1 MLIGFRTVT
10 YLSRFNVAFGRFL
23 LARFGLEVTR
33 TLFVVWDFIDSI
45 SKPIERLMSFEKG
58 SYACLKRAGENEKR
72 DCFRLLGAGW
82 VGSLTLDSDEKGGSE
97 FLL

>member
-1 MLIGFRTVT
+1 
-10 YLSRFNVAFGRFL
+10 
-23 LARFGLEVTR
+23 
-33 TLFVVWDFIDSI
+33 
-45 SKPIERLMSFEKG
+45 MSFEKG

-82 VGSLTLDSDEKGGSE
+82 VGSLTLDSDEKGGVE